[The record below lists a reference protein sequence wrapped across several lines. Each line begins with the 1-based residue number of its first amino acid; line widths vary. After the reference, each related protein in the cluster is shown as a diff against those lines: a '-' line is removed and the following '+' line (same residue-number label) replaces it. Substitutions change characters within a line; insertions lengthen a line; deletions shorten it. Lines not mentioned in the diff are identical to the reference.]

1 MIHLDANLLIGAE
14 DETDEQHP
22 VTRRLLALP
31 GPFACS
37 AVAWMELQ
45 SQPAPRALREAIKAI
60 LTGGIIPFDEAAASL
75 AGGLFHA
82 TGSKRRTRLDTMIAA
97 NAILA
102 GAELA
107 TSNPDDFQAF
117 IPHGLKLHAL

>member
-22 VTRRLLALP
+22 TARRVLAQS

-45 SQPAPRALREAIKAI
+45 SQPAPRALREAIRGI
-60 LTGGIIPFDEAAASL
+60 LTGGILPFDEPSAAL
-75 AGGLFHA
+75 AGELFHF
-82 TGSKRRTRLDTMIAA
+82 TGSKRRTRLDAMIAA
-97 NAILA
+97 TAILS

-107 TSNPDDFQAF
+107 TANPDDFLAF
-117 IPHGLKLHAL
+117 VPHGLKLHPL